1 MPLQSARAGVTVGV
15 SVRPSWVPGSRRGHS
30 PMPMTVGTGI
40 PTDMKLVPDKARQL
54 ERLGYDAVSV
64 GETQHNPFLPL
75 VLVAEHTERLHFGS
89 SVAIAFP
96 RVPHV
101 TANIAWD
108 LSKYSGGRFI
118 LGLGTQVKGHNER
131 RFSVPWAPPGP
142 HLRDY
147 INCMRA
153 IWDSWQ
159 NGTKP
164 EYEGEYYQYKLTS
177 PFFNPGPIEHPDI
190 PVIISAVNPFNAR
203 LAGEV
208 ADGIAIHGFSTFKY
222 IREVLIPAVHEGARR
237 AGKDISKVHVRGG
250 GFIVTAKTEAEV
262 RAAKERDR
270 RRLSFYASTRSYSNV
285 MKLHGWAD
293 EAAQLHRLSIE
304 GKWDDMVGLITDEM
318 MEEFCVI
325 GTWDELPAKMREKY
339 AGINT
344 QVNFSAEPKNPDEEA
359 QIKEIIASLKTIPAV
374 GEV

>member
-1 MPLQSARAGVTVGV
+1 
-15 SVRPSWVPGSRRGHS
+15 
-30 PMPMTVGTGI
+30 MPMTVGTGI
-40 PTDMKLVPDKARQL
+40 GTDMTVVPDRARSL
-54 ERLGYDAVSV
+54 ESLGYDFVSI

-75 VLVAEHTERLHFGS
+75 VLVAEHTTRMKFGT

-101 TANIAWD
+101 TANLAWD
-108 LSKYSGGRFI
+108 LSRYSGGRFV

-142 HLRDY
+142 RLRDY

-159 NGTKP
+159 HGTKP
-164 EYEGEYYQYKLTS
+164 NYEGEYYQYKLTS

-190 PVIISAVNPFNAR
+190 KIVVSAVNPFNAR

-208 ADGIAIHGFSTFKY
+208 CDGIAIHGFSTFKY

-237 AGKDISKVHVRGG
+237 AGKNPKDLKVSGG
-250 GFIVTAKTEAEV
+250 GFIVTGRTEAEV
-262 RAAKERDR
+262 AAAKERSR
-270 RRLSFYASTRSYSNV
+270 RQISFYASTRSYGRV
-285 MKLHGWAD
+285 MATHGWDD
-293 EAAQLHRLSIE
+293 EAAHLHRLSID
-304 GKWDDMVGLITDEM
+304 GKWDDMVGIITDDM

-344 QVNFSAEPKNPDEEA
+344 QIGFGADPRNPDEEA
-359 QIKEIIASLKTIPAV
+359 QIREIIAALKKIPAI
-374 GEV
+374 GEA

>member
-1 MPLQSARAGVTVGV
+1 
-15 SVRPSWVPGSRRGHS
+15 
-30 PMPMTVGTGI
+30 MTMLVGTGVDSGDMHTI
-40 PTDMKLVPDKARQL
+40 PDRVRKLEA
-54 ERLGYDAVSV
+54 LGVNAVSV

-75 VLVAEHTERLHFGS
+75 VLVAEHTREMEFAT

-96 RVPHV
+96 RVPHI
-101 TANIAWD
+101 TANLAWD
-108 LSKYSGGRFI
+108 LSRYSGGRFV

-159 NGTKP
+159 LGTKP
-164 EYEGEYYQYKLTS
+164 DYEGEYYQYKLTS

-190 PVIISAVNPFNAR
+190 KVIVSAVNPFNAR

-208 ADGIAIHGFSTFKY
+208 CDGIAIHGFSTFKY

-237 AGKDISKVHVRGG
+237 AGKNPADLQIRGG
-250 GFIVTAKTEAEV
+250 GMLATGRNEEEVEAARKV
-262 RAAKERDR
+262 VKR
-270 RRLSFYASTRSYSNV
+270 RISFYGSTRSYSNV
-285 MKLHGWAD
+285 MKLHGWDD
-293 EAAQLHRLSIE
+293 EAALLHRLSVE
-304 GKWDDMVGLITDEM
+304 GKWEDMVDVVTDEM
-318 MEEFCVI
+318 VEEFAVV
-325 GTWDELPAKMREKY
+325 GTWDEIASKMRATY

-344 QVNFSAEPKNPDEEA
+344 QIGFDVRPENPDEEA
-359 QIKEIIASLKTIPAV
+359 QITEIIAELKTIPTV
-374 GEV
+374 GEAVSS

>member
-1 MPLQSARAGVTVGV
+1 
-15 SVRPSWVPGSRRGHS
+15 
-30 PMPMTVGTGI
+30 MPMTVGVALANNLATI
-40 PTDMKLVPDKARQL
+40 PEQARRL
-54 ERLGYDAVSV
+54 EAMGVDSVFV
-64 GETQHNPFLPL
+64 GETDHNPFLPL
-75 VLVAEHTERLHFGS
+75 VLVAEHTQRMTFGT

-101 TANIAWD
+101 TANVAWD
-108 LSKYSGGRFI
+108 LAQYSGGRFL

-142 HLRDY
+142 RLRDY

-164 EYEGEYYQYKLTS
+164 SYEGEYYQYKLTS

-208 ADGIAIHGFSTFKY
+208 CDGITIHSFSTFRY
-222 IREVLIPAVHEGARR
+222 IRDVLIPAVHEGARR
-237 AGKDISKVHVRGG
+237 AGKDPASLHVQGG
-250 GFIVTAKTEAEV
+250 GFIVTGRNEDEVHEA
-262 RAAKERDR
+262 RERTR
-270 RRLSFYASTRSYSNV
+270 RQIAFYASTRSYANV
-285 MKLHGWAD
+285 MKTHGWDD
-293 EAAQLHRLSIE
+293 EAAALHRLSMDAQWDEMTRMIT
-304 GKWDDMVGLITDEM
+304 DDML
-318 MEEFCVI
+318 EEFCVI
-325 GTWDELPAKMREKY
+325 GTWEELPAQMREKF

-344 QVNFSAEPKNPDEEA
+344 QVTLPIDPQTPDEEA
-359 QIKEIIASLKTIPAV
+359 QFREIIAQVKQIPSV

>member
-1 MPLQSARAGVTVGV
+1 
-15 SVRPSWVPGSRRGHS
+15 
-30 PMPMTVGTGI
+30 MPMTVGVALANDLATI
-40 PTDMKLVPDKARQL
+40 PEQARRL
-54 ERLGYDAVSV
+54 EAMGVDSVFV
-64 GETQHNPFLPL
+64 GETDHNPFLPL
-75 VLVAEHTERLHFGS
+75 VLVAEHTQRMTFGT

-101 TANIAWD
+101 TANVAWD
-108 LSKYSGGRFI
+108 LAQYSGGRFL

-142 HLRDY
+142 RLRDY

-159 NGTKP
+159 HGTKP
-164 EYEGEYYQYKLTS
+164 SYEGEYYQYKLTS

-208 ADGIAIHGFSTFKY
+208 CDGITIHSFSTFRY
-222 IREVLIPAVHEGARR
+222 IRDVLISAVHEGARR
-237 AGKDISKVHVRGG
+237 AGKDPASLHVQGG
-250 GFIVTAKTEAEV
+250 GFIVTGRNEDEVHEA
-262 RAAKERDR
+262 RERTR
-270 RRLSFYASTRSYSNV
+270 RQIAFYASTRSYANV
-285 MKLHGWAD
+285 MKTHGWDD
-293 EAAQLHRLSIE
+293 EAAALHRLSMDAQWDEMTRMIT
-304 GKWDDMVGLITDEM
+304 DDML
-318 MEEFCVI
+318 EEFCVI
-325 GTWDELPAKMREKY
+325 GTWDQLPAQMREKF

-344 QVNFSAEPKNPDEEA
+344 QVTLPIDPRTPDEEA
-359 QIKEIIASLKTIPAV
+359 QFREIIAEVKQIPSV

>member
-1 MPLQSARAGVTVGV
+1 
-15 SVRPSWVPGSRRGHS
+15 
-30 PMPMTVGTGI
+30 MPMTVGTGI
-40 PTDMKLVPDKARQL
+40 GADMRAIPERAREL
-54 ERLGYDAVSV
+54 EALGYDSISV

-75 VLVAEHTERLHFGS
+75 VLVAEHTERLRFAS

-96 RVPHV
+96 RVPHIS
-101 TANIAWD
+101 ANIAWD
-108 LSKYSGGRFI
+108 LSKYSGGRFT

-142 HLRDY
+142 RLRDY

-159 NGTKP
+159 NGTRP
-164 EYEGEYYQYKLTS
+164 NYEGEYYQYKLTS

-190 PVIISAVNPFNAR
+190 SVIVSAVNPFNAR

-208 ADGIAIHGFSTFKY
+208 CDGIAIHGFSTFKY

-237 AGKDISKVHVRGG
+237 AGKDPKDLEIRGG
-250 GFIVTAKTEAEV
+250 GFIVTGRTEEEVAK
-262 RAAKERDR
+262 AKERSR
-270 RRLSFYASTRSYSNV
+270 RQISFYASTRSYSNV
-285 MKLHGWAD
+285 MKIHGWAD

-304 GKWDDMVGLITDEM
+304 GKWDDMVGLITDDM

-325 GTWDELPAKMREKY
+325 GTWDELPSKMREKY

-344 QVNFSAEPKNPDEEA
+344 QVGFGAEPRNPDEVD
-359 QIKEIIASLKTIPAV
+359 QIKDIIAQLKTIPAV

>member
-1 MPLQSARAGVTVGV
+1 
-15 SVRPSWVPGSRRGHS
+15 
-30 PMPMTVGTGI
+30 MPMTVGTGFG
-40 PTDMKLVPDKARQL
+40 TDLKSAPERARQL
-54 ERLGYDAVSV
+54 EALGYDIVAV
-64 GETQHNPFLPL
+64 GETQHNPFLPMT
-75 VLVAEHTERLHFGS
+75 LVAEHTERMKFGT

-96 RVPHV
+96 RVPHI

-108 LSKYSGGRFI
+108 LSAYSGGRFV

-142 HLRDY
+142 RLRDY

-164 EYEGEYYQYKLTS
+164 NYEGEYYQYKLTS

-190 PVIISAVNPFNAR
+190 PVVISAVNPFNAR

-208 ADGIAIHGFSTFKY
+208 CDGIAIHGFSTFKY

-237 AGKDISKVHVRGG
+237 AGKDPSKVQVRGG
-250 GFIVTAKTEAEV
+250 GFIVTGRTEEEVAK
-262 RAAKERDR
+262 AKERSR
-270 RRLSFYASTRSYSNV
+270 RQISFYASTRSYGNV

-293 EAAQLHRLSIE
+293 EAAQLHRLSVE
-304 GKWDDMVGLITDEM
+304 GKWDDMVGLVTDEM

-344 QVNFSAEPKNPDEEA
+344 QISFSAGEPKNPDEA
-359 QIKEIIASLKTIPAV
+359 DQIREIIAELKTIPTV

>member
-1 MPLQSARAGVTVGV
+1 
-15 SVRPSWVPGSRRGHS
+15 
-30 PMPMTVGTGI
+30 MPMTVGTGI
-40 PTDMKLVPDKARQL
+40 PTDMTLIADKARQA
-54 ERLGYDAVSV
+54 ERLGYDAISV
-64 GETQHNPFLPL
+64 GETAHNPFLPL
-75 VLVAEHTERLHFGS
+75 VLVAEHTQRLHFGS

-96 RVPHV
+96 RVPHIS
-101 TANIAWD
+101 ANIAWD

-164 EYEGEYYQYKLTS
+164 NYEGEYYQYKLTS

-237 AGKDISKVHVRGG
+237 AGKDVSKVHVRGG
-250 GFIVTAKTEAEV
+250 GFIVTARTEEEV
-262 RAAKERDR
+262 RLAKERSR
-270 RRLSFYASTRSYSNV
+270 RQISFYASTRSYSNV
-285 MKLHGWAD
+285 MKIHGWAD

-304 GKWDDMVGLITDEM
+304 GKWDDMVGLITDDM

-344 QVNFSAEPKNPDEEA
+344 QVNFSAEPKNPDDEA
-359 QIKEIIASLKTIPAV
+359 QIKEVIASLKTIPAV

>member
-1 MPLQSARAGVTVGV
+1 
-15 SVRPSWVPGSRRGHS
+15 
-30 PMPMTVGTGI
+30 MPMTVGTGI
-40 PTDMKLVPDKARQL
+40 GTDLSTVPERARKLEAM
-54 ERLGYDAVSV
+54 GYDHVSV
-64 GETQHNPFLPL
+64 GETSHNPFLPL
-75 VLVAEHTERLHFGS
+75 VLVAEHTTHLRFGT

-96 RVPHV
+96 RVPHI
-101 TANIAWD
+101 TANLAWD
-108 LSKYSGGRFI
+108 LSKYSGGRFV

-142 HLRDY
+142 RLRDY

-164 EYEGEYYQYKLTS
+164 NYEGEYYQYKLTS

-190 PVIISAVNPFNAR
+190 EVVVSAVNPFNAR

-208 ADGIAIHGFSTFKY
+208 CDGIAIHGFSTFKY

-237 AGKDISKVHVRGG
+237 AGKDPKDLRITGG
-250 GFIVTAKTEAEV
+250 GFIVTGRDEQEVAAATE
-262 RAAKERDR
+262 RSR
-270 RRLSFYASTRSYSNV
+270 RQLSFYASTRSYSNV
-285 MKLHGWAD
+285 MKTHGWDD
-293 EAAQLHRLSIE
+293 EAAHLHRLSIE
-304 GKWDDMVGLITDEM
+304 GKWDDMVDVITDEM

-325 GTWDELPAKMREKY
+325 GTWDELPGKMREKY

-344 QVNFSAEPKNPDEEA
+344 QVGFGADPRNPDEEA
-359 QIKEIIASLKTIPAV
+359 RIKEIISELKMIPAV
-374 GEV
+374 GEE

>member
-1 MPLQSARAGVTVGV
+1 
-15 SVRPSWVPGSRRGHS
+15 
-30 PMPMTVGTGI
+30 MPMTVGAGI
-40 PTDMKLVPDKARQL
+40 GSDM
-54 ERLGYDAVSV
+54 DAVPERARRLEALGIDFVSI

-75 VLVAEHTERLHFGS
+75 VLVAEHTQHMRFGS

-96 RVPHV
+96 RVPHI
-101 TANIAWD
+101 TANVAWD
-108 LSKYSGGRFI
+108 LSKYSGGRFV

-142 HLRDY
+142 RLRDY
-147 INCMRA
+147 IGCMRA

-159 NGTKP
+159 HGTKP
-164 EYEGEYYQYKLTS
+164 NYEGEYYQYKLTS

-208 ADGIAIHGFSTFKY
+208 CDGIAIHGFSTFKY

-237 AGKDISKVHVRGG
+237 AGKNPKDLQIRGG
-250 GFIVTAKTEAEV
+250 GFIVTGRTQAEV
-262 RAAKERDR
+262 AAARERTR
-270 RRLSFYASTRSYSNV
+270 RQISFYASTRSYSNV
-285 MKLHGWAD
+285 MKIHGWDD

-304 GKWDDMVGLITDEM
+304 GKWDDMVPVITDEM

-344 QVNFSAEPKNPDEEA
+344 QVGFSPEPRNPDEEA
-359 QIKEIIASLKTIPAV
+359 QIREIIAAIKTIPAV

>member
-1 MPLQSARAGVTVGV
+1 
-15 SVRPSWVPGSRRGHS
+15 
-30 PMPMTVGTGI
+30 MPMTVGTGI
-40 PTDMKLVPDKARQL
+40 PTDMTLIADKARQA
-54 ERLGYDAVSV
+54 ERLGYDAIFV
-64 GETQHNPFLPL
+64 GETAHNPFLPL
-75 VLVAEHTERLHFGS
+75 VLVAEHTQRLHFGS

-96 RVPHV
+96 RVPHIS
-101 TANIAWD
+101 ANIAWD

-164 EYEGEYYQYKLTS
+164 NYEGEYYQYKLTS

-237 AGKDISKVHVRGG
+237 AGKDVSKVHVRGG
-250 GFIVTAKTEAEV
+250 GFIVTARTEEEV
-262 RAAKERDR
+262 RIAKERSR
-270 RRLSFYASTRSYSNV
+270 RQISFYASTRSYSNV
-285 MKLHGWAD
+285 MKIHGWAD
-293 EAAQLHRLSIE
+293 EAAQLHRMSIE
-304 GKWDDMVGLITDEM
+304 GKWDDMVGLITDDM

-344 QVNFSAEPKNPDEEA
+344 QVNFSADPKTPDDEA
-359 QIKEIIASLKTIPAV
+359 QIKEVIASLKTIPAV

>member
-1 MPLQSARAGVTVGV
+1 MS
-15 SVRPSWVPGSRRGHS
+15 
-30 PMPMTVGTGI
+30 MTVGTGI
-40 PTDMKLVPDKARQL
+40 GADLKSVPERARKLEA
-54 ERLGYDAVSV
+54 LGYDIVSV
-64 GETQHNPFLPL
+64 GETQHNPFLPMT
-75 VLVAEHTERLHFGS
+75 LVAEHTERMRFAT

-96 RVPHV
+96 RVPHI

-108 LSKYSGGRFI
+108 LANYSGGRFV

-142 HLRDY
+142 RLRDY

-164 EYEGEYYQYKLTS
+164 DYEGEYYQYKLTS
-177 PFFNPGPIEHPDI
+177 PFFNPGLIEHPNI
-190 PVIISAVNPFNAR
+190 PVIVSAVNPFNAR

-208 ADGIAIHGFSTFKY
+208 CDGIAIHGFSTFKY
-222 IREVLIPAVHEGARR
+222 IREVLIPAVHECARR
-237 AGKDISKVHVRGG
+237 AGKDPAKSEVRGG
-250 GFIVTAKTEAEV
+250 GFIVTGRTEEEVAK
-262 RAAKERDR
+262 AKERSR
-270 RRLSFYASTRSYSNV
+270 RQISFYASTRSYGNV

-304 GKWDDMVGLITDEM
+304 GKWDDMVGLITDDM

-325 GTWDELPAKMREKY
+325 GTWDEMPTRMKEKF

-344 QVNFSAEPKNPDEEA
+344 QVNFAAEPTNPDEEA
-359 QIKEIIASLKTIPAV
+359 QIKEIIAELRKIPAL
-374 GEV
+374 GD